1 MSPPRYQEFPSV
13 QRDIKCAACG
23 IIIKAGNTPVVV
35 DMDSDPKR
43 RYHLACN
50 PEQKKDDAGAWDAM
64 RKAQAEREAA
74 KAEAAKAKI
83 EAAKSKESKAVSPD
97 TSAAA
102 LAPSTKD
109 VPSSHYPIYESLRV
123 KLALPYDRPAVES
136 VTLRLAGESE
146 EAFRARA
153 VKQATATFEPIVE
166 WLAELMRKTGG
177 Q

>member
-13 QRDIKCAACG
+13 QRDVKCAACG

-43 RYHLACN
+43 RYHPACH
-50 PEQKKDDAGAWDAM
+50 PEQKRDDAGAWDAM
-64 RKAQAEREAA
+64 RKAQAEREAKKVEAA
-74 KAEAAKAKI
+74 KAEAAKAKKVG
-83 EAAKSKESKAVSPD
+83 EAVSPD

-102 LAPSTKD
+102 LAPSSKD